1 MRTLTLLIGF
11 ILIFFAATCSSSRQN
26 DKMELTGTIE
36 EQGITSYQY
45 GTHLL
50 NTRDHFYALKSD
62 AVDLNEYLNEE
73 VSIVAE
79 KIPDYPVDGGPEY
92 LLVLEVKR

>member
-26 DKMELTGTIE
+26 DKMELTGTIQ

-45 GTHLL
+45 GTHVLRMP
-50 NTRDHFYALKSD
+50 NDFYALKSD

-73 VSIVAE
+73 VTVVAE
-79 KIPDYPVDGGPEY
+79 RIPDYPVDGGPEY
-92 LLVLEVKR
+92 LLVLEVRD